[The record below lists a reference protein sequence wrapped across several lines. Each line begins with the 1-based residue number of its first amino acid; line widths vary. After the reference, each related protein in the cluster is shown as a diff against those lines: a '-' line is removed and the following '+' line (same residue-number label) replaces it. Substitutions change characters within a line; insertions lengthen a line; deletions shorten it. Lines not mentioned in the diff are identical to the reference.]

1 VGIIDPVTSRLIL
14 GSGSMQIFTHLT
26 ANDVQLRPFPFK
38 RELSMEAYLIE
49 NEGVLALDRDTFSDV
64 EIIEDE
70 LTLKQGG
77 GNQIRDGRID
87 ILATYSQEYIAIV
100 ELKLGELKE
109 IHLTQL
115 ENYLKQKQQIL
126 TKYPDIVPDIP
137 KWIGILV
144 GSSID
149 SSLANKIINGYQTEG
164 IPIAALTLQR
174 FRSED
179 GNIFIATDTYFKNT
193 SQGRDFSK
201 YIFNGKTLGKSRLV
215 FEVVKYYVDSHSN
228 TSYSELELV
237 FPKWCQGTRGVFTT
251 VELAQ
256 TEAEEKRV
264 RHLLKPE
271 EIIQLADSHIV
282 VTNQWGIGNINHFI
296 KQASTLG
303 YEIALANGNGQPNS
317 YQS

>member
-1 VGIIDPVTSRLIL
+1 
-14 GSGSMQIFTHLT
+14 
-26 ANDVQLRPFPFK
+26 
-38 RELSMEAYLIE
+38 MEAYLIE
-49 NEGVLALDRDTFSDV
+49 NEGVLALDRGTFSDV

-100 ELKLGELKE
+100 ELKLGELKD

-115 ENYLKQKQQIL
+115 ENYLKQKEQIL
-126 TKYPDIVPDIP
+126 TKYPDLIPDSP

-144 GSSID
+144 GSSIE
-149 SSLANKIINGYQTEG
+149 SSLANKIVNGHQTEG
-164 IPIAALTLQR
+164 VAIAALTLQR

-179 GNIFIATDTYFKNT
+179 GNVFVATDTYFKNM

-201 YIFNGKTLGKSRLV
+201 YIFNGKILGKSRLV
-215 FEVVKYYVDSHSN
+215 LEVVKHYIDN
-228 TSYSELELV
+228 NPCTSYSELELI
-237 FPKWCQGTRGVFTT
+237 FPKTCQGTRGVFTS

-256 TEAEEKRV
+256 AEADEKYR
-264 RHLLKPE
+264 RHLLEPE
-271 EIIQLADSHIV
+271 EIIQLTDSHIV

-296 KQASTLG
+296 NQARTLG
-303 YEIALANGNGQPNS
+303 YTIS
-317 YQS
+317 